1 MWPGATSSVYGF
13 LMVDVTQVAFQID
26 NDSLAE
32 VDREA
37 QRRAVPR
44 AEVLRL
50 AVRRFL
56 AAQREADIDAQLAAG
71 YGVQP
76 VERSEDAYADLS
88 LEGLVAADLDW

>member
-1 MWPGATSSVYGF
+1 MGK
-13 LMVDVTQVAFQID
+13 VTQVAFQID

-37 QRRAVPR
+37 RRRAVPR

-50 AVRRFL
+50 AVRGFL
-56 AAQREADIDAQLAAG
+56 AAQREVDIDARLAAG
-71 YGVQP
+71 YGVAP
-76 VERSEDAYADLS
+76 VEAAEDVLADLS